1 MRRALILPTVTI
13 LLLLGLCIAN
23 GLLLRQHTNRWSGMA
38 AETARYARS
47 ERWPEARR
55 ELDALAADW
64 DEAQSY
70 LHIVVHHSTL
80 REVQTLLTRCRT
92 LCDTGDSQALLPELG
107 ELQCQLDALDALA
120 APEPPQAVRPRAAVA
135 RPMALRKSLRWIFLI
150 SVPPF
155 GVTALLQRLRQ
166 HGGCK
171 APCRR
176 SGHRWPD

>member
-23 GLLLRQHTNRWSGMA
+23 GLLLRQHTDRWSGMA

-80 REVQTLLTRCRT
+80 GEVQTL
-92 LCDTGDSQALLPELG
+92 PELA
-107 ELQCQLDALDALA
+107 ELQCQLDALDAL
-120 APEPPQAVRPRAAVA
+120 ER
-135 RPMALRKSLRWIFLI
+135 I
-150 SVPPF
+150 SIRNI
-155 GVTALLQRLRQ
+155 L
-166 HGGCK
+166 
-171 APCRR
+171 
-176 SGHRWPD
+176 

>member
-23 GLLLRQHTNRWSGMA
+23 GLLLRQHTDRWSGMA

-80 REVQTLLTRCRT
+80 GEVQTLLTRCRT
-92 LCDTGDSQALLPELG
+92 LCRLRQGDDLLPELAQLRQQ
-107 ELQCQLDALDALA
+107 LQQLDELERL
-120 APEPPQAVRPRAAVA
+120 
-135 RPMALRKSLRWIFLI
+135 SLRNIL
-150 SVPPF
+150 
-155 GVTALLQRLRQ
+155 
-166 HGGCK
+166 
-171 APCRR
+171 
-176 SGHRWPD
+176 

>member
-23 GLLLRQHTNRWSGMA
+23 GLLLRQHTDRWSGMA

-80 REVQTLLTRCRT
+80 GEVQTAADPLPYPVRYRGLA
-92 LCDTGDSQALLPELG
+92 GPAPELA
-107 ELQCQLDALDALA
+107 ELQCQLDALDAL
-120 APEPPQAVRPRAAVA
+120 ER
-135 RPMALRKSLRWIFLI
+135 I
-150 SVPPF
+150 SIRNI
-155 GVTALLQRLRQ
+155 L
-166 HGGCK
+166 
-171 APCRR
+171 
-176 SGHRWPD
+176 

>member
-23 GLLLRQHTNRWSGMA
+23 GLLLRQHTDRWSGMA

-64 DEAQSY
+64 DEAQIY

-80 REVQTLLTRCRT
+80 DEVQTLLTRCRT
-92 LCDTGDSQALLPELG
+92 LCRLRQGDDLLPELAQLRQQ
-107 ELQCQLDALDALA
+107 LQQLDGLERL
-120 APEPPQAVRPRAAVA
+120 
-135 RPMALRKSLRWIFLI
+135 SLRNIL
-150 SVPPF
+150 
-155 GVTALLQRLRQ
+155 
-166 HGGCK
+166 
-171 APCRR
+171 
-176 SGHRWPD
+176 